1 MTTNNE
7 SVLTKSSPLG
17 GTEGVSLIK
26 NRSAFFGHLQHGL
39 QGYFDNHDRKFG
51 GIIHFAVGI
60 RNGRVVG
67 IIRRDS
73 PLPFAPKEYL
83 GEGLYYQKRRTLPKK
98 NVTRTKKVRSN
109 DNNE

>member
-1 MTTNNE
+1 M
-7 SVLTKSSPLG
+7 K
-17 GTEGVSLIK
+17 LIK
-26 NRSAFFGHLQHGL
+26 NRSAFFGHLQQGL

-83 GEGLYYQKRRTLPKK
+83 GEGLYYQKIAKIKRQKQSKL
-98 NVTRTKKVRSN
+98 
-109 DNNE
+109 

>member
-1 MTTNNE
+1 MKTSNY
-7 SVLTKSSPLG
+7 TKRNQSSPLG
-17 GTEGVSLIK
+17 GTEGGLGMKLIK
-26 NRSAFFGHLQHGL
+26 NRSAFFGHLQQGL

-73 PLPFAPKEYL
+73 PLPFAPKEYI
-83 GEGLYYQKRRTLPKK
+83 GEGLYYEKSCKNKRQKQSKL
-98 NVTRTKKVRSN
+98 
-109 DNNE
+109 